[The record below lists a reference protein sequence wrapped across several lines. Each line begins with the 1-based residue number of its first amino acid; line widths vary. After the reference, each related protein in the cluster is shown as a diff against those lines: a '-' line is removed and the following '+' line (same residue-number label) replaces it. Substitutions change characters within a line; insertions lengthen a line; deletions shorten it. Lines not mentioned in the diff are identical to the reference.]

1 MHVYHKSGTPGMADI
16 ESLYRKENGRILIE
30 IKLSSVMQLFNSF
43 DPAPFHEKEL
53 DSAAEHYIV
62 DTVSDFPKKTPLKI
76 LIYLPPDIV
85 TTERAMK
92 IPAAIHNHFQYK
104 MLVSDRKFR
113 THFRHGRIA
122 LLIGLSFLT
131 IALVARQYASTLQN
145 HFVAQLVA
153 DALLIIGWAAMWEPI
168 TVLLY
173 ELWPIIQ
180 IKKTYEKISTME
192 IEVLPFP

>member
-1 MHVYHKSGTPGMADI
+1 
-16 ESLYRKENGRILIE
+16 
-30 IKLSSVMQLFNSF
+30 MQLFNSF

-62 DTVSDFPKKTPLKI
+62 DTVSDFPKKTVLKI
-76 LIYLPPDIV
+76 LIYLPPDIAA
-85 TTERAMK
+85 TERAMK

-113 THFRHGRIA
+113 THFRHGRIT

-131 IALVARQYASTLQN
+131 IALVARQYVSTLQN
-145 HFVAQLVA
+145 HIIAQLVA

-180 IKKTYEKISTME
+180 MKKTYEKISTME
-192 IEVLPFP
+192 IEVLPLT